1 MGEFS
6 GSPVVR
12 TQHFHCGGLGSIP
25 GQGTRIP
32 QATQHGQKN
41 IVAMMRSCIK
51 MMGWDKTTINRH
63 ISDLC
68 LKGKKKKVN
77 YTLNTKI

>member
-1 MGEFS
+1 
-6 GSPVVR
+6 
-12 TQHFHCGGLGSIP
+12 
-25 GQGTRIP
+25 
-32 QATQHGQKN
+32 
-41 IVAMMRSCIK
+41 MRSCIK

-77 YTLNTKI
+77 YTLNTKIQMNNAMERI